1 MENLKHE
8 CVQNIGLDK
17 LRPFPDHPFI
27 VRDDEQMQ
35 MLTESIRTVG
45 VLVPVIA
52 RPLSDGTYELI
63 AGHRRKRACER
74 VGIPTL
80 PVIVRKADLDT
91 ATVMMVDSN
100 FQREEILPSER
111 AKAYKMKLEAIK
123 RQGARTDSTSDQV
136 GQKLNRKSSRDL
148 IAENSPDSSSQ
159 IQRYLRLNELIP
171 ELLQMVDAKKIALTP
186 AAELSFLTK
195 DEQQLLLVT
204 IESEQATPSLSQS
217 QRMKRISQEGTL
229 TDDTILE
236 IMMEQKKPE
245 CWNLTLPMNKIT
257 KYFPQSYERLLEA
270 SEKLK
275 NVEIKCQD
283 FDASRDAIKQ
293 SDLVFLDPPY
303 TVSKDANSMF
313 IKYNSK
319 LFSLDDQ
326 YRLASL
332 VDHIIEQG
340 AFFILTNAAHE
351 KILEIFNGKGR
362 LITQERNSLIGGKK
376 AFRGKVQEYIF
387 TNIPKKG
394 IDDEN

>member
-1 MENLKHE
+1 MANPTHE
-8 CVQNIGLDK
+8 TVQNIELDK

-45 VLVPVIA
+45 VLVPAIA

-123 RQGARTDSTSDQV
+123 RQGARTDLTSDQV
-136 GQKLNRKSSRDL
+136 GQKLSKKSSRDL

-257 KYFPQSYERLLEA
+257 KYFPQSYTPQKMEETIIKLLELWKRNRDMK
-270 SEKLK
+270 SE
-275 NVEIKCQD
+275 NQI
-283 FDASRDAIKQ
+283 
-293 SDLVFLDPPY
+293 
-303 TVSKDANSMF
+303 
-313 IKYNSK
+313 
-319 LFSLDDQ
+319 
-326 YRLASL
+326 
-332 VDHIIEQG
+332 
-340 AFFILTNAAHE
+340 
-351 KILEIFNGKGR
+351 
-362 LITQERNSLIGGKK
+362 
-376 AFRGKVQEYIF
+376 
-387 TNIPKKG
+387 
-394 IDDEN
+394 